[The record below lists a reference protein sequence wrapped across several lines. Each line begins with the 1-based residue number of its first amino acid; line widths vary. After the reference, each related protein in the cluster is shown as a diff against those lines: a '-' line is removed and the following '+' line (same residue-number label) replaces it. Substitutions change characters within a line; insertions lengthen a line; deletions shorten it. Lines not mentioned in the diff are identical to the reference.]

1 MKRYRSIIAAVLSLT
16 LAMAPAA
23 YAAPSP
29 QENTV
34 EIEEQGPSGKG
45 IQPTQAPGEQG
56 QSRENRSHQPYTH
69 TPYPL
74 HLLHC
79 L

>member
-1 MKRYRSIIAAVLSLT
+1 MKRYRSVIAAVLSLT

-56 QSRENRSHQPYTH
+56 QSSSSSKNEN
-69 TPYPL
+69 TPSSESAGPSSGT
-74 HLLHC
+74 
-79 L
+79 